1 MVEESWGSSRRT
13 PGRRCGAAWLRRPA
27 SSDSSSAGGCSSW
40 AWRSPFRRSRR
51 WCSSTIRTP
60 PTERICSLTGPRQGL
75 DLVATEMPSGV
86 DSRRGIVRLSAAALA
101 EIGGQAWSVVELTA
115 GRRTGALAALS
126 PFDSRQIWMDEL
138 VLGNLGA
145 APGDTVHVAV
155 VPPVAA
161 DRVVLTAP
169 AQVMSAVPWQTA
181 RLALLGKVVS
191 KGDAISL
198 LQQDYALP
206 EHVTEKLLD
215 EARRQLLALLGPS
228 GEGAVVTVADA
239 PAVPAVVTMSTD
251 VSWAQTRP
259 TPGVPPGPAPAAG
272 ARPVGASSTPLAMA
286 ELAGA
291 EKPAADLQR
300 LLDVGLNHPD
310 LLDRLGTDVS
320 LGVLL
325 AGPPGSGKVSVV
337 YAVAAAVGVQVRRVS
352 GAALASMPGAEAAQ
366 QLASMQPTALPN
378 RTVLLVEDVEAVAP
392 SDDDTPLAVPFIDM
406 VRANLAAG
414 NAVVCTTSAPQ
425 EVSRRLVCP
434 DVVGHEL
441 AIPLPDEDDRQRLL
455 GVLTKRLPL
464 AQDVAL
470 STLAARTPGF
480 VAADLDALVR
490 AAGLH
495 AAHREQTTPSATPT
509 VTSSDFDAAMET
521 VHASAMAG
529 DLLDPGDVSLD
540 DVGGLA
546 EVKQTLTET
555 VIWPITH
562 PETFERM
569 GIAPARGVL
578 LFGPPGCGK
587 TYLVKALAH
596 DGRAN
601 VLSVKGA
608 ELLSKWVGESE
619 SAVRALFMRARGAAP
634 SLVFLDEVDALAPVR
649 GPDNDDV
656 TGRVVAALLTE
667 LDGLEELHGVVVIAA
682 TNRPDM
688 VDPALLRPGRLEQLV
703 FVPPPDTDARADIM
717 VAAAA
722 HTPVAQDVD
731 LRAVAARCEG
741 FSGADC
747 VALIRQAALSAMRR
761 SLQDPTVTGDDVE
774 AALRAV
780 HPSPHPPPVDA
791 LRNYAAARKQW

>member
-1 MVEESWGSSRRT
+1 
-13 PGRRCGAAWLRRPA
+13 
-27 SSDSSSAGGCSSW
+27 
-40 AWRSPFRRSRR
+40 
-51 WCSSTIRTP
+51 
-60 PTERICSLTGPRQGL
+60 
-75 DLVATEMPSGV
+75 MPSGV
-86 DSRRGIVRLSAAALA
+86 DSRRGIVRLSAASLA
-101 EIGGQAWSVVELTA
+101 EIGGQAWSVVQLTA

-126 PFDSRQIWMDEL
+126 PFDSHQIWMDDL
-138 VLGNLGA
+138 VLRNLGA
-145 APGDTVHVAV
+145 APGDTVHLEV
-155 VPPVAA
+155 VPSLAA
-161 DRVVLTAP
+161 DRLVLSGSP
-169 AQVMSAVPWQTA
+169 EVMAAVPWQTV

-191 KGDAISL
+191 KGDSVSL

-215 EARRQLLALLGPS
+215 EARRQLLALIGPS
-228 GEGAVVTVADA
+228 WQSVVLTVAEA
-239 PAVPAVVTMSTD
+239 PEVPAVVTMST
-251 VSWAQTRP
+251 VIAWSEPISSRP
-259 TPGVPPGPAPAAG
+259 SAITAPGVTAVRPRGAAK
-272 ARPVGASSTPLAMA
+272 TPLAMSD
-286 ELAGA
+286 LAGA
-291 EKPAADLQR
+291 EQPAADLQR

-310 LLDRLGTDVS
+310 LLDRLGTEVS

-414 NAVVCTTSAPQ
+414 NAVICTTSAPQ

-441 AIPLPDEDDRQRLL
+441 AIQLPDEDDRQRLL
-455 GVLTKRLPL
+455 VLLTKRLPL

-470 STLAARTPGF
+470 NQVAARTPGF

-509 VTSSDFDAAMET
+509 VTSADFDAALET

-703 FVPPPDTDARADIM
+703 FVPPPDADARADIM

-722 HTPVAQDVD
+722 HTPLAEGVD
-731 LRAVAARCEG
+731 LRSVAARCDG

-780 HPSPHPPPVDA
+780 HPSLDPRQVDT